1 MFILKIIDLQGVLL
15 CLFFFEMLSK
25 VIILHIEKKFGKEIR
40 YPSDCDALSEDVFL
54 HTKQKISVST
64 LKRLLGFVN
73 GVQDPRLYTLD
84 ILAKYLEYTNWD
96 VYLEEIK
103 SSNNSEFFNVERLD
117 VESLAVETK
126 IKIAYEP
133 NRIIELKY
141 IGNFNFKIESSEN
154 SKLQVGDIVKITN
167 FVKNFPLLISEVKR
181 NDQNL
186 GQYRAGKSGGL
197 SEIKIIE

>member
-1 MFILKIIDLQGVLL
+1 
-15 CLFFFEMLSK
+15 MLSK
-25 VIILHIEKKFGKEIR
+25 AIIIHIEKKFGKEIR
-40 YPSDCDALSEDVFL
+40 YPSDCDSLSEDVFL
-54 HTKQKISVST
+54 HTKQKISIST
-64 LKRLLGFVN
+64 LKRLFGFVN

-84 ILAKYLEYTNWD
+84 ILAKYLGFNNWD
-96 VYLEEIK
+96 VYLDEIK
-103 SSNNSEFFNVERLD
+103 SNSSSEFFNIERLD

-133 NRIIELKY
+133 NRIIELNY
-141 IGNFNFKIESSEN
+141 VGDFNFKIETSIN

-181 NDQNL
+181 NYQNL

>member
-15 CLFFFEMLSK
+15 YSFFYMLSK
-25 VIILHIEKKFGKEIR
+25 VIIKHIEKKFGKEIR
-40 YPSDCDALSEDVFL
+40 YPSDCESLSEDVFL

-84 ILAKYLEYTNWD
+84 ILAKYLGYNNWD
-96 VYLEEIK
+96 VYLEVIK
-103 SSNNSEFFNVERLD
+103 AFSNSDFFNIEKID
-117 VESLAVETK
+117 VESLSIGAK
-126 IKIAYEP
+126 IQISYEP
-133 NRIIELKY
+133 NRVINLNY
-141 IGNFNFKIESSEN
+141 TGNFNFKIESSEN
-154 SKLQVGDIVKITN
+154 SKLQVGDIVKISN